1 LSFPSPPFAF
11 PFDFG
16 PFKML
21 DSASEVLLG
30 CGFSLGFG
38 LTSSFAV
45 SLKVVF
51 LVCLSQQLLQYP
63 AKEYPDYLLL
73 FALPQLLLVQIDGFC
88 RLNVARP
95 KLRRSKVYGNSIFR
109 RGI

>member
-21 DSASEVLLG
+21 DSASEVLLKVADFLWF
-30 CGFSLGFG
+30 C

-45 SLKVVF
+45 SFEGCVF
-51 LVCLSQQLLQYP
+51 WFVLSQQLLQYP

-73 FALPQLLLVQIDGFC
+73 LVAA
-88 RLNVARP
+88 VAI
-95 KLRRSKVYGNSIFR
+95 GAD
-109 RGI
+109 